1 MKTLPLFVKKLTLSF
16 SANLLFN
23 QYLTSLIFALI
34 TLSSCSND
42 DEDFSADAA
51 KVIGTYAVV
60 DTYNDGEIKNY
71 DITISKGKDGGLEI
85 SNFGK
90 IMYVPVKASIKGN
103 VFTIPAQTFKGNKMT
118 IIVSGLGSL
127 NGNTL
132 NFDYT
137 IETGSDQLEHSCV
150 ASKNGNS

>member
-16 SANLLFN
+16 SASPFFS
-23 QYLTSLIFALI
+23 QYFTPFIFAFI
-34 TLSSCSND
+34 TLSSCSSD

-51 KVIGTYAVV
+51 KVIGTYTVV
-60 DTYNDGEIKNY
+60 DTYNDDQIKNY

-103 VFTIPAQTFKGNKMT
+103 AFTIPAQTFKGSKIT
-118 IIVSGLGSL
+118 IVVSGLGSL

-132 NFDYT
+132 NFDYI
-137 IETGSDQLEHSCV
+137 IETGGDKLEHSCV

>member
-16 SANLLFN
+16 SANPFFS
-23 QYLTSLIFALI
+23 QYLTPFIFALI

-60 DTYNDGEIKNY
+60 DTYNNGQIKNY

-103 VFTIPAQTFKGNKMT
+103 TFTIPAQTFKGNKMT
-118 IIVSGLGSL
+118 IIVSGLGTL
-127 NGNTL
+127 NGSTL
-132 NFDYT
+132 NFNYT
-137 IETGSDQLEHSCV
+137 IDSGTQIEHTCV

>member
-23 QYLTSLIFALI
+23 QYLTPFIFALL
-34 TLSSCSND
+34 TLSSCSSD
-42 DEDFSADAA
+42 DEDFSADTA

-103 VFTIPAQTFKGNKMT
+103 AFTIPAQTFKGNKMT

-132 NFDYT
+132 NFNYT
-137 IETGSDQLEHSCV
+137 IDSGTQIEHTCV
-150 ASKNGNS
+150 ASKNGNG